1 MLANSS
7 TLSIKSIYL
16 KVVIISI
23 LGTLT
28 SSIHGSPIIYNQP
41 YNHNAYPPNLSR
53 GHLTP
58 PRAMTNLNTFVPR
71 ALIPPAPPRQNIPP
85 RVYEKTPPPRVYT
98 APPVFRPIQP
108 APTTRKPTYMH
119 YTSTN
124 PNPAAG
130 RYAYNYSVNDNR
142 VSK

>member
-1 MLANSS
+1 
-7 TLSIKSIYL
+7 
-16 KVVIISI
+16 
-23 LGTLT
+23 
-28 SSIHGSPIIYNQP
+28 
-41 YNHNAYPPNLSR
+41 
-53 GHLTP
+53 LTP
-58 PRAMTNLNTFVPR
+58 PRAMTTLNTFVPLN
-71 ALIPPAPPRQNIPP
+71 LIPPAPARQNVPP
-85 RVYEKTPPPRVYT
+85 RVYEKTKSPRVYT

-124 PNPAAG
+124 PAAG